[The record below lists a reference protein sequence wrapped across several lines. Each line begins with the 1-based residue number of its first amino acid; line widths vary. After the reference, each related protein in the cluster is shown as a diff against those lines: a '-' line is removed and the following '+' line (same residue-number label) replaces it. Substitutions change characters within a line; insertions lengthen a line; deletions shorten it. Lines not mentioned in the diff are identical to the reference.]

1 MRHLFFGLVSV
12 NLSNKGFE
20 LRGIDFLYAVFNQ
33 FMFDANH
40 NQLNAFEKG
49 CAIVR
54 WVKPTIIKMI
64 GTDALDLLHRLTT
77 KELLTVDV
85 GSARRTVLTSNRG
98 RVIDVFVVAHVIE
111 NTLLIISDSEDPART
126 ISAIDFFTIIEDS
139 ELKDL
144 SDSHTRISLVGPKT
158 REIMASALG
167 LNIDSDEVIN
177 LDYSGSQVTFSS
189 DTSRGV
195 SWVDVVLRSPE
206 VGLVSALLSA
216 GAVEADGDNFELFRI
231 SREIP
236 GWDREY
242 GDHANPI
249 ESGLYS
255 LIDFDKG
262 CYVGQEVIARLDTYD
277 KVKRSVKVLESKLPL
292 AKGSKLTSGSKLA
305 GIVTSPSSLASLDG
319 RYLSLALVRKA
330 FCKTASVVDS
340 QGISAVV
347 R

>member
-1 MRHLFFGLVSV
+1 
-12 NLSNKGFE
+12 
-20 LRGIDFLYAVFNQ
+20 
-33 FMFDANH
+33 MFDGNH

-54 WVKPTIIKMI
+54 WVKPTIIKMV
-64 GTDALDLLHRLTT
+64 GGDALDLLHRLTT
-77 KELLTVDV
+77 KELLTVTP
-85 GSARRTVLTSNRG
+85 GTARRTVLTSNRG
-98 RVIDVFVVAHVIE
+98 RVIDVFLVAHASE
-111 NTLLIISDSEDPART
+111 NTLLLISDSKDPTRT
-126 ISAIDFFTIIEDS
+126 ISAIDYFTIAEDS

-144 SDSHTRISLVGPKT
+144 SESYARISLIGPKT
-158 REIMASALG
+158 REVVASVLG
-167 LNIDSDEVIN
+167 INIDSDKV
-177 LDYSGSQVTFSS
+177 LSMDYHGSEVTFSS

-195 SWVDVVLRSPE
+195 NWVDVVIDSPE
-206 VGLVSALLSA
+206 VGLVSELLSG
-216 GAVEADGDNFELFRI
+216 GAVETNSDNFELFRI
-231 SREIP
+231 LHEIP
-236 GWDREY
+236 GWDCEY

-249 ESGLYS
+249 EAGLYS

-277 KVKRSVKVLESKLPL
+277 KVQRSVKVLESKSPL
-292 AKGSKLTSGSKLA
+292 AKGAKLTSGSKLA

-319 RYLSLALVRKA
+319 RYLSLALVRKS